1 MTININW
8 ADVEKIAN
16 ASEVLVTQAKRIA
29 DILEKEDVEAHRDTT
44 NLALFGLA
52 QGCANALESMLDD
65 GSMNLL
71 DKSIGL
77 RELVRQWK
85 SMAEVYRKEQEKI
98 DNGQ

>member
-1 MTININW
+1 MS
-8 ADVEKIAN
+8 ADQAAEATYLGARLEKIGIGI
-16 ASEVLVTQAKRIA
+16 ERIA
-29 DILEKEDVEAHRDTT
+29 DVLEKEDVEEHRDTT